1 MVKRRQVVVI
11 GLGRFGTAVA
21 TTLAAI
27 GHEVL
32 AVDINQRLVQ
42 EISDD
47 VTHAVQADATDPE
60 ALAELG
66 ISGFDAGIVGVSADI
81 DRSIL
86 ITMQLK
92 ELGVPH
98 VIAKAQTGLHGR
110 ILAKLGADRVI
121 LPEREVGEQVAHSF
135 MVPGALD
142 YLSVGPEYGVSKIM
156 PPPAF
161 IGRTVAELALH
172 ERYDVTLLMIER
184 PSQVVL
190 LPEPDERIRPDDLLV
205 VAASDEAM
213 ERLGAHT
220 GKR

>member
-1 MVKRRQVVVI
+1 MVRRRQVVVI

-42 EISDD
+42 EISDQ
-47 VTHAVQADATDPE
+47 VTHAVQADATDPDV
-60 ALAELG
+60 LAELG
-66 ISGFDAGIVGVSADI
+66 VGGFDAGIVGVSADI

-92 ELGVPH
+92 DLGVPNI
-98 VIAKAQTGLHGR
+98 IAKAQTGLHGR
-110 ILAKLGADRVI
+110 ILAKVGADRVV

-135 MVPGALD
+135 TVPGALD
-142 YLSVGPEYGVSKIM
+142 YLSVGPDYGVSKIK

-161 IGRTVAELALH
+161 LSRTVADLALA
-172 ERYDVTLLMIER
+172 ERFDLTLLMIER
-184 PSQVVL
+184 PSQVL
-190 LPEPDERIRPDDLLV
+190 IHPEPDERIRPDDLLV

-213 ERLGAHT
+213 ERLGAEP
-220 GKR
+220 